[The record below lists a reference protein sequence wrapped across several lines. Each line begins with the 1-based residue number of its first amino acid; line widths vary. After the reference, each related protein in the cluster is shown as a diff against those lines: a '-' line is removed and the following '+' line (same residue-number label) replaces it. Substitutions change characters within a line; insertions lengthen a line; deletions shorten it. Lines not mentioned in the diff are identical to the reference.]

1 MFIKC
6 FVISVAILALT
17 VFLVVRSRKKRKRT
31 KRLFTVMQLLTFGF
45 FASVAV
51 MYYPVFVTA
60 FDFGAG
66 TGAAAQ
72 AEPGRWALMVSEA
85 RTVFMT
91 VFHTLKVFMLD
102 GEYQNILDMGKHLS
116 PDAYIAY
123 SCYSVGVFCFAP
135 ILTASSI
142 LSVFKSFTS
151 RIRYSLCL
159 FRPMYVLSELNECS
173 VALARSILE
182 NARNN
187 KEKAAIFFADAYSKD
202 EQTAPEL
209 WADAAEIGAVCLKE
223 DITGLS
229 FRFKFKPVSLF
240 LVSVDDTCGL
250 DESQNVNAAEKLTRE
265 LHHKQNINIYVYA
278 VSDESGIILDS
289 LNTDGND
296 LATAVEN
303 SIACVEE
310 AEDASPA
317 ADAVTAQGAG
327 RMQEESA
334 QEEAEKEKKEEEEE
348 ENPAL
353 KAISDSD
360 PFEKGVVRIPLNRR
374 KRWKKLFLEMPLF
387 NNDTQN
393 NGMRI
398 RCGDGK
404 TAEDTDEKLVDF
416 GFLVRRVN
424 PIRNLAMETMQS
436 LDPFALSVLDPYTGL
451 PYEGGE
457 EAVRE
462 KRSISILVLG
472 QGAIGR
478 EFVKTALW
486 YCQLADCALK
496 ITVVD
501 HGVDSKGGARSAR
514 EHFEASC
521 PEIIPDVEKKERGD
535 CNYDIKF
542 FQRVDCFSSSFEN
555 FFKDNE
561 DRLSD
566 TKMVFVTLGDD
577 DKNLAVAVNVRR
589 IFDRMKPPI
598 DENDRRKPLE
608 LPLISAVV
616 FDDQKNENL
625 NAVTADGGRSG
636 GLVDYSGKAYNVRII
651 GSLSEQFSRTAVD
664 LVSDIDG
671 VALSSHVEWIFFA
684 ERMRKQL
691 YNNATTLSK
700 VFEYRRSCCGDEQ
713 ARREF
718 DEKYTDGKGGIGEGF
733 IDSLFSYE
741 KSYFKKDGRV
751 NTKLCKDIKKFLRY
765 EYYRDS
771 SRAKEAHRR
780 MLLKNF
786 PDEYKCLE
794 AGEGAADPY
803 CECANCN
810 NRRVTEHMRWN
821 MYMRTHGYRHAE
833 ERNDRAKLHNRL
845 VAWDDLDMIERYKD

>member
-1 MFIKC
+1 MFVKC
-6 FVISVAILALT
+6 FILSTLILALT
-17 VFLVVRSRKKRKRT
+17 VALVVRSRKRRRRT
-31 KRLFTVMQLLTFGF
+31 KRLFTVMQMLTFGF

-51 MYYPVFVTA
+51 MYYPVFVTS

-66 TGAAAQ
+66 VSPT
-72 AEPGRWALMVSEA
+72 AEPDGWAVA
-85 RTVFMT
+85 VAGVRAAFMT
-91 VFHTLKVFMLD
+91 VFQTLKVFMLD
-102 GEYQNILDMGKHLS
+102 GEYQNILDMGEYLS
-116 PDAYIAY
+116 ADAYTVY

-135 ILTASSI
+135 ILTATSI
-142 LSVFKSFTS
+142 LSVFKSFTA

-159 FRPMYVLSELNECS
+159 FRPMYVLSELNVCS
-173 VALARSILE
+173 VALARSILAE
-182 NARNN
+182 AKKNN
-187 KEKAAIFFADAYSKD
+187 EKAAVFFADAYSKD

-209 WADAAEIGAVCLKE
+209 WADAAELGAVCLKE

-229 FRFKFKPVSLF
+229 FRFKFNPVSLF

-250 DESQNVNAAEKLTRE
+250 DESQNVNAAEKLTGE
-265 LHHKQNINIYVYA
+265 LHHKSNINIYVYA

-310 AEDASPA
+310 A
-317 ADAVTAQGAG
+317 Q
-327 RMQEESA
+327 
-334 QEEAEKEKKEEEEE
+334 AEKKAGE
-348 ENPAL
+348 PAL
-353 KAISDSD
+353 RAISDSD

-374 KRWKKLFLEMPLF
+374 KKWKKLFLEMPLF
-387 NNDTQN
+387 NSDAQRG
-393 NGMRI
+393 GMRI
-398 RCGDGK
+398 RCDDGK
-404 TAEDTDEKLVDF
+404 TVEDTDEKLVDF
-416 GFLVRRVN
+416 GFLVRRIN
-424 PIRNLAMETMQS
+424 PVKNLAIQTLQS
-436 LDPFALSVLDPYTGL
+436 LDPFALSVLDPNTGL

-457 EAVRE
+457 KAIKE

-486 YCQLADCALK
+486 YCQLADCSLK

-501 HGVDSKGGARSAR
+501 HSADSKGKPRNAR
-514 EHFEASC
+514 EYFEASC
-521 PEIIPDVEKKERGD
+521 PEIDPGKKKKDRGD
-535 CNYDIKF
+535 CNYDIEF
-542 FQRVDCFSSSFEN
+542 FSDVDCFSSSFET
-555 FFKDNE
+555 FFMNNE
-561 DRLSD
+561 ERLRD

-598 DENDRRKPLE
+598 DENDKRKPIE

-625 NAVTADGGRSG
+625 NAVTADGGNSG

-664 LVSDIDG
+664 LVSDTDG
-671 VALSSHVEWIFFA
+671 VALSTHVEWIFFA

-691 YNNATTLSK
+691 LGNAATLDS
-700 VFEYRRSCCGDEQ
+700 VFEYKVSHSDEQ
-713 ARREF
+713 KRQELA
-718 DEKYTDGKGGIGEGF
+718 EKFSDGNGGLADPKGF

-741 KSYFKKDGRV
+741 RSYFKEDGRV
-751 NTKLCKDIKKFLRY
+751 NEKLCKDIKKFLRY

-780 MLLKNF
+780 MLLRNF
-786 PDEYKCLE
+786 PDEYRCMTD
-794 AGEGAADPY
+794 ASNASDPY
-803 CECANCN
+803 CECPNCN

-821 MYMRTHGYRHAE
+821 MYMRVHGYRYADK
-833 ERNDRAKLHNRL
+833 RNDRAKQHNRL
-845 VAWDDLDMIERYKD
+845 VTWEALDILERYKD